1 MIKTVKFKKLVQVL
15 FIIAIIVSLSINSIA
30 LATQTTPEQDVKDAY
45 DNLSGTSTGGDDEEV
60 YKTLREVANMLVG
73 AAMCISAIKMAQ
85 IGYKF
90 MFGVANKKSDALQS
104 LLPWGIGVFIC
115 ALWLV
120 LGNWIMEMIT
130 GGGSAPTGPFDV

>member
-1 MIKTVKFKKLVQVL
+1 MIKIVKFKKLVQVL

>member
-1 MIKTVKFKKLVQVL
+1 MIKTVKFKKLIQVL
-15 FIIAIIVSLSINSIA
+15 FIITIIVSLSINSIA
-30 LATQTTPEQDVKDAY
+30 LATQTTPEQDVHDAY

-60 YKTLREVANMLVG
+60 YKTLREIANMLVG

-130 GGGSAPTGPFDV
+130 GGGSAPSGPFDV

>member
-1 MIKTVKFKKLVQVL
+1 MMKTVRLNKIFKVL
-15 FIIAIIVSLSINSIA
+15 FVLIVIVTLSVSSVA
-30 LATQTTPEQDVKDAY
+30 FATQTTPEQDVQDAY
-45 DNLSGTSTGGDDEEV
+45 QNLSGTGTGGEDEEV
-60 YKTLREVANMLVG
+60 YKSLRDIANILVG

-104 LLPWGIGVFIC
+104 LLPWTIGVFIC

-120 LGNWIMEMIT
+120 LGNWVMELIT
-130 GGGSAPTGPFDV
+130 GGGTAPTGPFDV